1 MCATARLGFR
11 QARVLAVDREYAT
24 RLHQGNERA
33 NRRIV
38 TLIPGGKYSNL
49 PTGGWRLVEE
59 DCPMITRRSFLQT
72 TGTMG
77 AVAVAAFGNDGLARV
92 QAAGRRVERL
102 DASDVAADESYWREI
117 QQGFTLDRTIIN
129 LNNGG
134 CSPSPRVVHE
144 AFKRYLDISNQAP
157 VYHMWQILEPNIE
170 SVRRRLAAEFGC
182 DPEELAITRNAS
194 EALQTAQLGI
204 DLKAG
209 DEVVTTNQDYGRM
222 LTTWDQRVRRDGIR
236 VKQISFPVPPPSMND
251 LATRL
256 LGAITPATKVLH
268 FCHIT
273 NLTGQIFP
281 VKQICDEARRRGV
294 KTIVDGAHA
303 FAQFP
308 FKVSELGCDYYGTSL
323 HKWLL
328 APIGTGF
335 LFVRREHIASL
346 WPLQPAA
353 AAQTDNIRKFEE
365 IGTHPAA
372 NHNAIAEA
380 LSFHEGIGAER
391 KAARLRYL
399 RDRWA
404 KRLARSPKV
413 RIHTSFD
420 PAQSCAIAN
429 VQINGVPTGKVVTR
443 LWDRWRIIAT
453 PIVHAEFE
461 GVRVTPNVYTTLEEI
476 DTFAAA
482 MEEFLIPNPLIPDH

>member
-1 MCATARLGFR
+1 
-11 QARVLAVDREYAT
+11 
-24 RLHQGNERA
+24 
-33 NRRIV
+33 
-38 TLIPGGKYSNL
+38 
-49 PTGGWRLVEE
+49 
-59 DCPMITRRSFLQT
+59 
-72 TGTMG
+72 
-77 AVAVAAFGNDGLARV
+77 
-92 QAAGRRVERL
+92 
-102 DASDVAADESYWREI
+102 
-117 QQGFTLDRTIIN
+117 
-129 LNNGG
+129 
-134 CSPSPRVVHE
+134 
-144 AFKRYLDISNQAP
+144 
-157 VYHMWQILEPNIE
+157 MWQILEPNIE
-170 SVRRRLAAEFGC
+170 TVRRRLAAEFGC

-194 EALQTAQLGI
+194 EALQIAQLGI

-236 VKQISFPVPPPSMND
+236 VNKISFPVPPPSMDD
-251 LATRL
+251 LAHRL
-256 LGAITPATKVLH
+256 LAAITPATKVLH

-281 VKQICDEARRRGV
+281 VKRICDEARRRGV

-308 FKVSELGCDYYGTSL
+308 YKLSDLGCDYYGTSL

-335 LFVRREHIASL
+335 LYVRRENIASL

-353 AAQTDNIRKFEE
+353 ETQKDNIRKFEE

-372 NHNAIAEA
+372 NHNSIAEA
-380 LSFHEGIGAER
+380 MSFHEGIGAER

-404 KRLARSPKV
+404 KRLAGNPKF
-413 RIHTSFD
+413 RIHTNLTD

-429 VQINGVPTGKVVTR
+429 VQVVGVATAKVVTR

-453 PIVHAEFE
+453 PIAHAEFE
-461 GVRVTPNVYTTLEEI
+461 GVRVTPNVYTTLEEVE
-476 DTFAAA
+476 TFTTA
-482 MEEFLIPNPLIPDH
+482 MEEIAIKGTD

>member
-1 MCATARLGFR
+1 MDDETE
-11 QARVLAVDREYAT
+11 VPMYS
-24 RLHQGNERA
+24 
-33 NRRIV
+33 RR
-38 TLIPGGKYSNL
+38 T
-49 PTGGWRLVEE
+49 
-59 DCPMITRRSFLQT
+59 FLQA
-72 TGTMG
+72 TGTAG
-77 AVAVAAFGNDGLARV
+77 AAAFAMFGNDGMARV
-92 QAAGRRVERL
+92 IAASRVAGGR
-102 DASDVAADESYWREI
+102 DATDVAADENYWREI
-117 QQGFTLDRTIIN
+117 QQAFTLDRTIIN

-157 VYHMWQILEPNIE
+157 VYHMWEILEPNIE
-170 SVRRRLAAEFGC
+170 TVRRRLAAEFGC

-204 DLKAG
+204 DLKPG

-222 LTTWDQRVRRDGIR
+222 LNTWEQRVRRDGI
-236 VKQISFPVPPPSMND
+236 KLTKIAFPVPPPSMND
-251 LATRL
+251 LADRL

-281 VKQICDEARRRGV
+281 VKRICDDARRRGI
-294 KTIVDGAHA
+294 KTVVDGAHA
-303 FAQFP
+303 FAHFP
-308 FKVSELGCDYYGTSL
+308 YKVSDLGCDYYGTSL

-335 LFVRREHIASL
+335 LYVRRENIESL
-346 WPLQPAA
+346 WPLTPAA
-353 AAQTDNIRKFEE
+353 EGQKANIRKFEE

-380 LSFHEGIGAER
+380 LSFHEGITIER

-404 KRLARSPKV
+404 ARLAKNPRV
-413 RIHTSFD
+413 RIHTNLD
-420 PAQSCAIAN
+420 PVQSCAIAN
-429 VQINGVPTGKVVTR
+429 VQIVGVPTGKVVAR
-443 LWDRWRIIAT
+443 LWERWRIIAT

-482 MEEFLIPNPLIPDH
+482 MEQIAVKGTD